1 MEINKECGGVL
12 EIVIECWNILGSAA
26 ECFSA
31 AECSGVVVT
40 MAYKIPTFPMNWFDR
55 ETRL

>member
-1 MEINKECGGVL
+1 MMEINKECGGVL

-40 MAYKIPTFPMNWFDR
+40 MAYNRDR
-55 ETRL
+55 LSI